1 MAWRGAWR
9 CPGARLISGA
19 MIRSRIFGA
28 GALVAWLVLAL
39 AGPAL
44 AQSQPSAAPAPAPA
58 AAPLSADE
66 LERLIGTL
74 QDDAA
79 RGKLVEQLR
88 GLIAAQ
94 RGVEQKQAEESPATL
109 LNNFSAQIDAISG
122 EILAAAAVVVDAPR
136 LIAWVQ
142 SQVSDI
148 HAREFWLEV
157 GLKLGIIFGAALI
170 AEWFA
175 RLLLRRP
182 TLRLASRISGSIA
195 VQASLMLLQL
205 VIEAMPILVFTGAAY
220 FVLPLVQPR
229 FATARVAEVII
240 HASLMARLILAVAH
254 VALVSPGAG
263 ALYAVGEETR
273 NYLYI
278 WARRFTNWAVYGFAL
293 ATGTWWLGVPGAI
306 YALLLRG
313 TMLVLG
319 ILAVIFV
326 LQNRA
331 AVAEMLRGKRGAGAA
346 GAPTPGRGWSL
357 LRQRVADTWHVL
369 AIIYIVGTFGSYV
382 LRIEG
387 GPVFV
392 LRATLLSV
400 VVLVAAG
407 LIVRFVRRFSQRGFA
422 VSADVKTRF
431 PMLEARA
438 NRYLPVLTIAA
449 STIVYFFAALTL
461 LQAWGVD
468 AFAWFTTNFG
478 RRITGSLI
486 SIVTVL
492 IISLVLWESFV
503 SAIERYLNRIGTDG
517 RPVARSARART
528 LLPLLRTAVL
538 IVLVTIVALIVLSEL
553 GLNIAPLLAGAGV
566 VGLAI
571 GFGSQ
576 ALVKDVITGLFILLE
591 DTLAVGEVVDVG
603 KSHVGLVEAISI
615 RTIKLRDMSGTVHT
629 VPFSEVSTV
638 RNMTRDYSYFV
649 ADVGVVYREDP
660 DRVIA
665 VLRAVAED
673 LAKDPAW
680 APFIVEPLEVVGVDR
695 FTDSAVVISVRL
707 KTLPLKQWPVG
718 REFNRRMKKA
728 FDRHGIE
735 MPAANQTHYL
745 VGEGDPMG
753 PPATKGPEPVRASK

>member
-1 MAWRGAWR
+1 
-9 CPGARLISGA
+9 
-19 MIRSRIFGA
+19 MIRFRIFGA
-28 GALVAWLVLAL
+28 SALVAWLLFAL

-44 AQSQPSAAPAPAPA
+44 AQASPPPAAAAASPAPAPV
-58 AAPLSADE
+58 SADE
-66 LERLIGTL
+66 LERLVGTL

-79 RGKLVEQLR
+79 RAKLVEQLR

-94 RGVEQKQAEESPATL
+94 RGIEQKQAEENPATL

-136 LIAWVQ
+136 LVAWLEA
-142 SQVSDI
+142 QVSDVN
-148 HAREFWLEV
+148 ARRFWLEV
-157 GLKLGIIFGAALI
+157 GLKLGIIFGAALL

-175 RLLLRRP
+175 RLLLHRP
-182 TLRLASRISGSIA
+182 TRRLTARNNGSVV
-195 VQASLMLLQL
+195 VQASLMLLQF
-205 VIEAMPILVFTGAAY
+205 VVEAMPILVFTGAAY

-240 HASLMARLILAVAH
+240 HASLTARLILAVAH
-254 VALVSPGAG
+254 VVLVSPAAAG
-263 ALYAVGEETR
+263 LYAMGEETR

-278 WARRFTNWAVYGFAL
+278 WARRFTNWAVYGLAL

-331 AVAEMLRGKRGAGAA
+331 AVAELLRGKRPGE
-346 GAPTPGRGWSL
+346 GAPAAGRGWSV
-357 LRQRVADTWHVL
+357 LRQRIADTWHVL

-387 GPVFV
+387 GPIFV

-422 VSADVKTRF
+422 VGADLKARF
-431 PMLEARA
+431 PMLEQRA
-438 NRYLPVLTIAA
+438 NRYLPVLTIATA
-449 STIVYFFAALTL
+449 TVVYFFAVLTL

-468 AFAWFTTNFG
+468 AFAWFSTNFG
-478 RRITGSLI
+478 RRIAGSLI
-486 SIVTVL
+486 SIVTVVV
-492 IISLVLWESFV
+492 ISLIVWESFV
-503 SAIERYLNRIGTDG
+503 SAIERYLNRVGSDG
-517 RPVARSARART
+517 MPVARSARART

-603 KSHVGLVEAISI
+603 KNHIGLVEAISI

-629 VPFSEVSTV
+629 VPYSEVSTV

-649 ADVGVVYREDP
+649 ADVGVLYREDP
-660 DRVIA
+660 DRVVG
-665 VLRAVAED
+665 VLRGVADE

-695 FTDSAVVISVRL
+695 FTDSAVVIRVRL

-745 VGEGDPMG
+745 PGDGDPMG
-753 PPATKGPEPVRASK
+753 AAATKGPEPVTASK

>member
-1 MAWRGAWR
+1 MT
-9 CPGARLISGA
+9 
-19 MIRSRIFGA
+19 RSRIFGA
-28 GALVAWLVLAL
+28 CALVACVLLSL
-39 AGPAL
+39 AGPTR
-44 AQSQPSAAPAPAPA
+44 AQSQPVAPAPA
-58 AAPLSADE
+58 AAAPAPVSADE
-66 LERLIGTL
+66 LQRLVGTL

-79 RGKLVEQLR
+79 RAKLVEQLR
-88 GLIAAQ
+88 ALIAAQ
-94 RGVEQKQAEESPATL
+94 RGIEQKQAEENPVAL
-109 LNNFSAQIDAISG
+109 LNNFSAQVDAISG
-122 EILAAAAVVVDAPR
+122 EILAAAAVVLDAPR
-136 LIAWVQ
+136 LVAWLGDQ
-142 SQVSDI
+142 AGDAR
-148 HAREFWLEV
+148 AREFWLEV
-157 GLKLGIIFGAALI
+157 GLKLGIIFGGALL
-170 AEWFA
+170 AEWFV
-175 RLLLRRP
+175 RVLLRRP
-182 TLRLASRISGSIA
+182 AARLAQRSSGTVTA
-195 VQASLMLLQL
+195 QTAQALLLLIQL
-205 VIEAMPILVFTGAAY
+205 FIEVLPILVFAGAAY
-220 FVLPLVQPR
+220 VVLPLVQPR
-229 FATARVAEVII
+229 FSTARVAEVII
-240 HASLMARLILAVAH
+240 HASLTARLILAVAH
-254 VALVSPGAG
+254 VALLSPGVAI
-263 ALYAVGEETR
+263 LHVLSEETR

-278 WARRFTNWAVYGFAL
+278 WARRFTNWAVYGFAV
-293 ATGTWWLGVPGAI
+293 AAAGWWLGVPGAI

-331 AVAEMLRGKRGAGAA
+331 AVADALRGKGAA
-346 GAPTPGRGWSL
+346 NSTLPQRGHGWRL
-357 LRQRVADTWHVL
+357 LRQRLADTWHVL

-392 LRATLLSV
+392 LRATLLSI
-400 VVLVAAG
+400 VVLIAAG
-407 LIVRFVRRFSQRGFA
+407 LIVRFVRRLSQRGFA
-422 VSADVKTRF
+422 VSSDLKSRF
-431 PMLEARA
+431 PTLELRA
-438 NRYLPVLTIAA
+438 NRYLPVLTVAA
-449 STIVYFFAALTL
+449 STIVYFFTVLTL

-478 RRITGSLI
+478 RRFTGSLL

-492 IISLVLWESFV
+492 LSALILWEAFG
-503 SAIERYLNRIGTDG
+503 SAIERYLNSIGADG

-538 IVLVTIVALIVLSEL
+538 IVLITIVALMVLSEL
-553 GLNIAPLLAGAGV
+553 GVNIAPLLAGAGV

-603 KSHVGLVEAISI
+603 KNHIGQVEAISI

-649 ADVGVVYREDP
+649 ADVGVLYREDP
-660 DRVIA
+660 DRVVA
-665 VLRAVAED
+665 VLRDVAGE

-680 APFIVEPLEVVGVDR
+680 TPFIVEPLEVVGVDR
-695 FTDSAVVISVRL
+695 FTDSAVVIRVRL

-728 FDRHGIE
+728 FDAQGIE

-745 VGEGDPMG
+745 PDGEPGG
-753 PPATKGPEPVRASK
+753 AGATHGPEPVTVAK

>member
-1 MAWRGAWR
+1 
-9 CPGARLISGA
+9 
-19 MIRSRIFGA
+19 MIRFRIFGA
-28 GALVAWLVLAL
+28 GALIAWLLFAL
-39 AGPAL
+39 AGAAPA
-44 AQSQPSAAPAPAPA
+44 QTPPSAPAAAPAPAPV
-58 AAPLSADE
+58 SADE
-66 LERLIGTL
+66 LERLVGTL
-74 QDDAA
+74 QDESA
-79 RGKLVEQLR
+79 RAKLVEELR

-94 RGVEQKQAEESPATL
+94 RGVEQKQEEQNPATL
-109 LNNFSAQIDAISG
+109 LNNFSAQIDVISG

-142 SQVSDI
+142 SQVSDV

-170 AEWFA
+170 AEWLA

-182 TLRLASRISGSIA
+182 ALRLGARTRGSLA
-195 VQASLMLLQL
+195 LQASLMLLQL
-205 VIEAMPILVFTGAAY
+205 VVEALPVLVFTGAAY
-220 FVLPLVQPR
+220 FVLPLVHPR
-229 FATARVAEVII
+229 FGTARVAEVII
-240 HASLMARLILAVAH
+240 QACLTARLILAVAH

-263 ALYAVGEETR
+263 VLYPLGDETR

-278 WARRFTNWAVYGFAL
+278 WARRFTNWAVYGLAL
-293 ATGTWWLGVPGAI
+293 AAGTWWLGVPGAI

-326 LQNRA
+326 LQNRV
-331 AVAEMLRGKRGAGAA
+331 AVAQMLRGKSHTADG
-346 GAPTPGRGWSL
+346 GAPATGHGWRL
-357 LRQRVADTWHVL
+357 LRHRLADTWHVL

-392 LRATLLSV
+392 LRSTLLSV
-400 VVLVAAG
+400 VILVAAG

-422 VSADVKTRF
+422 VGPDLKSRF

-438 NRYLPVLTIAA
+438 NRYLPVFTVAVA
-449 STIVYFFAALTL
+449 MIVYFFAVLTL

-468 AFAWFTTNFG
+468 AFAWLSTNFG
-478 RRITGSLI
+478 RHIAGSLI
-486 SIVTVL
+486 SIATVVV
-492 IISLVLWESFV
+492 IALVLWESFV
-503 SAIERYLNRIGTDG
+503 STIERYLNRVGADG
-517 RPVARSARART
+517 LPVARSARART

-553 GLNIAPLLAGAGV
+553 GVNIAPLLAGAGV

-603 KSHVGLVEAISI
+603 KGHIGLVEAISI
-615 RTIKLRDMSGTVHT
+615 RTIKLRDMSGTIHT

-660 DRVIA
+660 DRVVR
-665 VLRAVAED
+665 VLRGVADE
-673 LAKDPAW
+673 LAKDQAW

-695 FTDSAVVISVRL
+695 FTDSAVVIRVRL

-745 VGEGDPMG
+745 PDEGDPMG
-753 PPATKGPEPVRASK
+753 AAATKGPEPVTVTK

>member
-1 MAWRGAWR
+1 
-9 CPGARLISGA
+9 
-19 MIRSRIFGA
+19 MIRFRIFGVGALIACLLFAHA
-28 GALVAWLVLAL
+28 GA
-39 AGPAL
+39 
-44 AQSQPSAAPAPAPA
+44 AQAQAPAPA
-58 AAPLSADE
+58 AAPAPAPVSADE
-66 LERLIGTL
+66 LERLVGTL
-74 QDDAA
+74 QDDQA
-79 RGKLVEQLR
+79 RAKLVEQLR
-88 GLIAAQ
+88 GLVAAQ
-94 RGVEQKQAEESPATL
+94 RGVEQKQAEENPATL
-109 LNNFSAQIDAISG
+109 LNSFSAQIDAISG

-136 LIAWVQ
+136 LLAWVQ
-142 SQVSDI
+142 SQVSDNR
-148 HAREFWLEV
+148 AREFWLEV
-157 GLKLGIIFGAALI
+157 SLKLGIIFGAALI
-170 AEWFA
+170 AEWFG

-182 TLRLASRISGSIA
+182 SLRFGARPNGSLA
-195 VQASLMLLQL
+195 VHASLMLLQL

-220 FVLPLVQPR
+220 VVLPLVQPH

-240 HASLMARLILAVAH
+240 QASLLARLILALAH
-254 VALVSPGAG
+254 VALLSPGAG
-263 ALYAVGEETR
+263 ALYSVSEETR

-306 YALLLRG
+306 YTLLLRG

-331 AVAEMLRGKRGAGAA
+331 AVAEMVRGKRDEA
-346 GAPTPGRGWSL
+346 GAPVKGRGLGL
-357 LRQRVADTWHVL
+357 LRQRIADTWHVL

-400 VVLVAAG
+400 VVLLAAG

-422 VSADVKTRF
+422 VGTDVKARF

-438 NRYLPVLTIAA
+438 NRYLPVLTVAA
-449 STIVYFFAALTL
+449 STIVYFFAVLTL

-486 SIVTVL
+486 SIVTVVV
-492 IISLVLWESFV
+492 ISLVLWESFV
-503 SAIERYLNRIGTDG
+503 SAVERYLNGVGTDG

-603 KSHVGLVEAISI
+603 KGHIGLVEAISI

-660 DRVIA
+660 DHVVG
-665 VLRAVAED
+665 VLRAVAEE
-673 LAKDPAW
+673 LGKDAAW
-680 APFIVEPLEVVGVDR
+680 SPFIVEPLEVVGVDR
-695 FTDSAVVISVRL
+695 FTDSAVVIRVRL

-745 VGEGDPMG
+745 LAEGDPMG
-753 PPATKGPEPVRASK
+753 APATRGPEPVTASK

>member
-1 MAWRGAWR
+1 
-9 CPGARLISGA
+9 
-19 MIRSRIFGA
+19 MIRSRIFGV
-28 GALVAWLVLAL
+28 GACIAWLLFAL
-39 AGPAL
+39 AGPVL
-44 AQSQPSAAPAPAPA
+44 AQSPPSAAASPVPAPV
-58 AAPLSADE
+58 SADE

-94 RGVEQKQAEESPATL
+94 RGVEQKQAEEGPATL

-148 HAREFWLEV
+148 HARELWLEV

-182 TLRLASRISGSIA
+182 TLRLVSRISGSVA

-273 NYLYI
+273 TYLYI

-306 YALLLRG
+306 YTLLLRG

-331 AVAEMLRGKRGAGAA
+331 AVAEMLRGKRGAGEG
-346 GAPTPGRGWSL
+346 GAPAPGRSWGL

-392 LRATLLSV
+392 LRATLLSI
-400 VVLVAAG
+400 VVLVAAR

-422 VSADVKTRF
+422 VSPDVKSRF

-449 STIVYFFAALTL
+449 STIVYFFAVLTL

-478 RRITGSLI
+478 RRMTGSLI

-660 DRVIA
+660 DRVVA

-673 LAKDPAW
+673 LVKDPAW
-680 APFIVEPLEVVGVDR
+680 APFIVEPLEVIGVDR
-695 FTDSAVVISVRL
+695 FTDSAIVIRVRL
-707 KTLPLKQWPVG
+707 KTLPVKQWPVG

-735 MPAANQTHYL
+735 MPAANQTRYL
-745 VGEGDPMG
+745 AEGDPMG
-753 PPATKGPEPVRASK
+753 APATRGPEPVTASK

>member
-1 MAWRGAWR
+1 
-9 CPGARLISGA
+9 
-19 MIRSRIFGA
+19 MIRFRIFGA
-28 GALVAWLVLAL
+28 STLVVGLLFAL
-39 AGPAL
+39 AAPVPAQTP
-44 AQSQPSAAPAPAPA
+44 ASAPPASPAPAPV
-58 AAPLSADE
+58 SADE
-66 LERLIGTL
+66 LERLVGTL
-74 QDDAA
+74 QDDAGRA
-79 RGKLVEQLR
+79 KLVEQLR

-94 RGVEQKQAEESPATL
+94 RGVEQKQADENPATL

-142 SQVSDI
+142 SQVSDV

-157 GLKLGIIFGAALI
+157 GLKLGIIFGAALL

-175 RLLLRRP
+175 RVLLRRP
-182 TLRLASRISGSIA
+182 ALRLGARTSGSVA
-195 VQASLMLLQL
+195 LQASLMLLQF
-205 VIEAMPILVFTGAAY
+205 VIEAMPVLVFTGAAY

-240 HASLMARLILAVAH
+240 HAALTARLILAVAH
-254 VALVSPGAG
+254 VALVAPGAG
-263 ALYAVGEETR
+263 TLYAIGEETR

-306 YALLLRG
+306 YTLLLRG

-326 LQNRA
+326 LQNRV
-331 AVAEMLRGKRGAGAA
+331 AVAEMLRGKRGVGAD
-346 GAPTPGRGWSL
+346 GTPTPGRGWGL
-357 LRQRVADTWHVL
+357 LRQRIADTWHVL

-392 LRATLLSV
+392 LRATLLSIV
-400 VVLVAAG
+400 ILVAAG

-422 VSADVKTRF
+422 VGSDLKARF
-431 PMLEARA
+431 PLLEARA
-438 NRYLPVLTIAA
+438 NRYLPVLTVAA
-449 STIVYFFAALTL
+449 ATVVYFFAVLTL

-468 AFAWFTTNFG
+468 AFAWFSTNFG
-478 RRITGSLI
+478 RRIAGSLI
-486 SIVTVL
+486 SIATVV

-603 KSHVGLVEAISI
+603 KSHIGLVEAISI

-649 ADVGVVYREDP
+649 ADVGVLYREDP
-660 DRVIA
+660 DRVVD

-673 LAKDPAW
+673 LAKDQAW

-695 FTDSAVVISVRL
+695 FTDSAVVIRVRL

-745 VGEGDPMG
+745 PDEGDPMNA
-753 PPATKGPEPVRASK
+753 PATKGPEPVTASE